1 MQPIAL
7 IADDD
12 TLTLFFM
19 EQILLPAGMQVLRA
33 EDGLQA
39 VEILQEVVPSIIFL
53 DLLMPRLS
61 GLDVVSFVMESHH
74 LRDVPVVIVTA
85 HNRDRFVQ
93 FPQVARAAAYLL
105 KPVHPQ
111 DIREFAQQIA
121 GGR

>member
-19 EQILLPAGMQVLRA
+19 EQILLPAGMQVLKA

-61 GLDVVSFVMESHH
+61 GLDVINFIMENHL

-85 HNRDRFVQ
+85 HNRERFAQ
-93 FPQVARAAAYLL
+93 FPQVARADAYLL
-105 KPVHPQ
+105 KPIRPQ
-111 DIREFAQQIA
+111 DIREFARQAA
-121 GGR
+121 GR